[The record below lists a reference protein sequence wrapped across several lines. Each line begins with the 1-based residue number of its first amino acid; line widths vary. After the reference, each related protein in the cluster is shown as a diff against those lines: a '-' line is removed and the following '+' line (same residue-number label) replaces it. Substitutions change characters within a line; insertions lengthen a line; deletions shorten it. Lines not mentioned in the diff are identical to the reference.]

1 MGCGTW
7 REDTFRTYSRKKGRI
22 VNGSGSLAGDL
33 RNQDMFSARYLDPA
47 LDPKDVFRECCD
59 NEEHPATIPVILALD
74 ITGSMGQAAVEVA
87 KQLNVIM
94 TGLYKKLT
102 DVEFMVMGIGDLA
115 YDSCPLQVTQ
125 FESDIRIAEQLDKIY
140 FEFGGGGNSYESYT
154 AAWYFACEHCRLD
167 AWKRGEKGII
177 ITMGD
182 EGINP
187 YLPGT
192 RLGEI
197 TGRNIQTDVETN
209 TLYKTVLEKYDVYH
223 IFVRHG
229 NGRDEGYIRSWRDF
243 MDEEHFR
250 ISGLDGIADT
260 IIRIVCGQAEGKIK
274 RQENIPA
281 ALPEICW

>member
-59 NEEHPATIPVILALD
+59 N
-74 ITGSMGQAAVEVA
+74 EVA